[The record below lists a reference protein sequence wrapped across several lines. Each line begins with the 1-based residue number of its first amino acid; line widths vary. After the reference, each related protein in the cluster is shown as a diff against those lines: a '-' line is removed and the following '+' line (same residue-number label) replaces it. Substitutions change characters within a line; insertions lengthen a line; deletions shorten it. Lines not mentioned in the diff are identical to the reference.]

1 MNYMVGLKKTELGS
15 KKQDGLF
22 SSFDLNRDQIEK
34 MILDSRLKLGWI
46 ENEDSSEEIEA
57 NLPESVSEE
66 KKVDISEKLAN
77 ARILK

>member
-1 MNYMVGLKKTELGS
+1 
-15 KKQDGLF
+15 
-22 SSFDLNRDQIEK
+22 LNRDQIEK

-57 NLPESVSEE
+57 NLPENVSEE